1 MISIKNKLKNIKFA
15 LISISFCLFVS
26 CVNIS
31 AMEGNRIN
39 FIANVGGI
47 GINQQNDDILKT
59 EKQDKE
65 TLKRIRTNLVNKRE
79 EYDLLEQE
87 IRYVEEDIQNMENI
101 IKRKKEFDEI
111 KKKDIRKDVKKL

>member
-1 MISIKNKLKNIKFA
+1 MKNKLKNIKFA

-87 IRYVEEDIQNMENI
+87 IRYLEEDIQNMENI